1 MCGAGRDARVTT
13 VFYLEVKLIIYL
25 EVGCAT
31 LSSLDG
37 SLPRQAPCAP
47 TTARKRYDAQGDVLI
62 NWLSKCRGGTTPP
75 TLGLGRAVMGALHA
89 SVPTTRAC

>member
-1 MCGAGRDARVTT
+1 M
-13 VFYLEVKLIIYL
+13 FYLEVKLIIYL

-37 SLPRQAPCAP
+37 SLPRPGSVR
-47 TTARKRYDAQGDVLI
+47 THNGEETNKRYDAQGDVLI

-75 TLGLGRAVMGALHA
+75 TLGRCRAVMGALHA
-89 SVPTTRAC
+89 SDSPRPEPAK